1 MSVASVSVA
10 LVSVALVVNRLCC
23 PRRTPLTLTS
33 SPDPNPIPHLTTHL
47 RCLDA
52 YDVFYRAVPGLTF
65 SMCQHAV
72 PKKGTP
78 LPDDIMKGF
87 VEAIKYLDQEKNV
100 SGSTRLTPRTRFG

>member
-1 MSVASVSVA
+1 MQPKHPCIAY
-10 LVSVALVVNRLCC
+10 
-23 PRRTPLTLTS
+23 RTHP
-33 SPDPNPIPHLTTHL
+33 
-47 RCLDA
+47 DA

-100 SGSTRLTPRTRFG
+100 SGSTRLTPRTRLASTH